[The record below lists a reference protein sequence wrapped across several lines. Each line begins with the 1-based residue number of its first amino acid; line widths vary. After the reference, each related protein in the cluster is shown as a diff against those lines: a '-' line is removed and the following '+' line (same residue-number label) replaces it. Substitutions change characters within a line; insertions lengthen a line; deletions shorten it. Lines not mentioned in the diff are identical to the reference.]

1 MADQTQDHT
10 QQDTSR
16 RHDYVVAL
24 TRLFIEALN
33 ARDFES
39 TRALVSGDVE
49 LRGPNGSS
57 LRGYPAAS
65 ELIEACAHIDLVVVR
80 TALEELDEDDDAIT
94 VTTPIRELVHREEL
108 FRTAR
113 FRVRDG
119 AIISY
124 ETLSND

>member
-1 MADQTQDHT
+1 MAEQTHDQT
-10 QQDTSR
+10 
-16 RHDYVVAL
+16 RHDAARQRDYVVAL

-39 TRALVSGDVE
+39 MRVLVSEDVE
-49 LRGPNGSS
+49 VRGPNGSS

-65 ELIEACAHIDLVVVR
+65 ELLEACAHIDLVVVR
-80 TALEELDEDDDAIT
+80 TALEELDQDDDAT
-94 VTTPIRELVHREEL
+94 RVTTPIRELIRREEL

>member
-1 MADQTQDHT
+1 MAEQT
-10 QQDTSR
+10 QQDVRR
-16 RHDYVVAL
+16 RHDYVVAI

-39 TRALVSGDVE
+39 MRALVAEDVE

-65 ELIEACAHIDLVVVR
+65 ELIEAASHVDLVIVR
-80 TALEELDEDDDAIT
+80 TALEEIEEDDGAT
-94 VTTPIRELVHREEL
+94 RVTTPIRELIHREEL
-108 FRTAR
+108 FRTAV

-119 AIISY
+119 AITSY

>member
-1 MADQTQDHT
+1 MGEQTHDQTG
-10 QQDTSR
+10 QDTR
-16 RHDYVVAL
+16 RHPDYVVAL

-39 TRALVSGDVE
+39 MRVLVSEDVE
-49 LRGPNGSS
+49 LRGPTGSS

-80 TALEELDEDDDAIT
+80 TALEELDEDDDAT
-94 VTTPIRELVHREEL
+94 RVTTPIRELIHREEL

>member
-1 MADQTQDHT
+1 MAEQT
-10 QQDTSR
+10 QQDVRR
-16 RHDYVVAL
+16 RHDYVVAI

-33 ARDFES
+33 ARDFGS
-39 TRALVSGDVE
+39 MRALVAEDVE

-65 ELIEACAHIDLVVVR
+65 ELIEAASHVDLVIVR
-80 TALEELDEDDDAIT
+80 TALEEIEEDDGAT
-94 VTTPIRELVHREEL
+94 RVTTPIRELIHREEL
-108 FRTAR
+108 FRTAV

-119 AIISY
+119 AITSY

>member
-1 MADQTQDHT
+1 MAEQTRD
-10 QQDTSR
+10 DVR
-16 RHDYVVAL
+16 RQHDYAVAL

-33 ARDFES
+33 ARDFVS
-39 TRALVSGDVE
+39 MRALVSEDLE

-57 LRGYPAAS
+57 LRGYAAAS

-80 TALEELDEDDDAIT
+80 TALEEIDQDDGAMR

-108 FRTAR
+108 FRTAM

-119 AIISY
+119 AVTSY

>member
-1 MADQTQDHT
+1 MAEQTKD
-10 QQDTSR
+10 DVR
-16 RHDYVVAL
+16 RQHDYAVAL

-33 ARDFES
+33 ARDFVS
-39 TRALVSGDVE
+39 MRALVSEDLE

-57 LRGYPAAS
+57 LRGYAAAS

-80 TALEELDEDDDAIT
+80 TALEEIDQDDGAMR

-108 FRTAR
+108 FRTAM

-119 AIISY
+119 AVTSY

>member
-1 MADQTQDHT
+1 MAEQT
-10 QQDTSR
+10 QQDVRR
-16 RHDYVVAL
+16 RHDYVVAI

-39 TRALVSGDVE
+39 MRALVAEDVE

-65 ELIEACAHIDLVVVR
+65 ELIEAASHVDLVIVR
-80 TALEELDEDDDAIT
+80 TALEEIEEDDGAT
-94 VTTPIRELVHREEL
+94 RVTTPIRELIHREEL
-108 FRTAR
+108 FRTAV

-119 AIISY
+119 AIASY